1 MVDSYEIKNVSLSN
15 FFLSFFLSCT
25 STAQTNELKS
35 WQHGLDMM
43 LRDVPK
49 ESLIEEMRFE
59 YGKNATINV
68 VRLDHVGP
76 SLYPLLISSQL
87 AVPTDS
93 LGLLSFKL
101 PKDSLYN
108 FIEMI
113 DNVTPKVY
121 DRNRDEVLIRVTYRF
136 EGRVAQYYVTN
147 ARIATGFLKMIEGKL
162 IAFKEPEA
170 LDKFYRF
177 IAEMRLQIAIHGKRT
192 WKY

>member
-1 MVDSYEIKNVSLSN
+1 
-15 FFLSFFLSCT
+15 
-25 STAQTNELKS
+25 
-35 WQHGLDMM
+35 
-43 LRDVPK
+43 
-49 ESLIEEMRFE
+49 
-59 YGKNATINV
+59 
-68 VRLDHVGP
+68 LDHVGP